1 MAVRDFPGTVAAVS
15 LESWQ
20 TLGWSFCFGTGNR
33 LTEKKVFVWA
43 EFGGVAEAV
52 SLKWSQARN

>member
-20 TLGWSFCFGTGNR
+20 TLGWSFRFGTGNR
-33 LTEKKVFVWA
+33 LTEIKVFVWA

-52 SLKWSQARN
+52 SLKWCR